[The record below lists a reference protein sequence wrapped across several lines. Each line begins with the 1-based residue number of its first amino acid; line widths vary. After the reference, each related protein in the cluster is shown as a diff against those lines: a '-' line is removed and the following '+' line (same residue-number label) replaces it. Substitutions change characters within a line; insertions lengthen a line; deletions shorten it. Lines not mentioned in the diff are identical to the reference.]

1 MVNPEEALYTK
12 EHEWV
17 FIRGNTA
24 TVGVTDHA
32 QRLLSDVVFVELPE
46 TGKSVKQFEALAVIE
61 TVKAVSDVFAPM
73 SGEVARVNDALTKY
87 PELINQSPFDQG
99 WIARIKISDP
109 EEKKNLM
116 TRQQYLEYIQE
127 TGK

>member
-17 FIRGNTA
+17 FIKGNTA

-46 TGKSVKQFEALAVIE
+46 TGKSVKQFEAMAVIE

-116 TRQQYLEYIQE
+116 SRQQYLEYIQE